1 MPKIATKSKKVSKPK
16 IVDKSEIVIE
26 KKYDK
31 YKKSVLKQLK
41 SCLIVK
47 KVGIQMMMMRNTEE

>member
-16 IVDKSEIVIE
+16 FVDKSEIVIE

-31 YKKSVLKQLK
+31 YKNSVLKQLK